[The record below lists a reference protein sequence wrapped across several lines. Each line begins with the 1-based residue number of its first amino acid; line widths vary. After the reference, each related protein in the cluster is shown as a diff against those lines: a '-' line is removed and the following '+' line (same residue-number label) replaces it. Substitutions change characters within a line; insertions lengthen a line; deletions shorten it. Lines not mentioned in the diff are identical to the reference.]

1 MNSALSATLTVSGV
15 AGHPIIYCATFGDL
29 KRYDSACPELLNDL
43 TANVP
48 FAGCPPNQVNLQTH
62 CPIYSKQTP
71 ADELSRVMRGRG
83 CCYAV
88 VVTLLLVFCAAN
100 VAEAQSLKA
109 RIHIMSVDPPRIQ
122 IEGEQTVSR
131 LSFRDSYAGV
141 MNIAARIENVAFA
154 DLRGAGVPVR
164 KIAPGEYEA
173 ARQAT
178 TFRYEVRLNPPNP
191 PTDAAHISWLAGEHG
206 LLMLGDLLPKLRTNV
221 KVSFALP
228 TNWFV
233 SSVVQPDDAGQF
245 NVTDADDA
253 VFLVGQDLREQRTRV
268 KSTQF
273 KIAVAGKW
281 AFTDEDVLSTAS
293 DILDQYRDATGSLPG
308 DRAML
313 ILTPFPQP
321 VPPYRWS
328 AETRGSTV
336 IFLAGHAASR
346 HEALAGLSVPLAH
359 ELFHLWVPNNLALD
373 GQYDWFYEGFT
384 LYQAMRVSM
393 RLGQLFFHD
402 YLSAMGRAFDG
413 YRSAS
418 QREKISLLDASRRR
432 WNGNAG
438 LVYNKGMLVAFLYDL
453 TLRQQTK
460 GRRSLDD
467 VYRNLFRHHATAGRR
482 ADGNSA
488 VLEALNSESGMRDI
502 TQRYIENVDV
512 IELEKIITL
521 FGLRAER
528 PGTQTRI
535 AVAEPLDRRQRE
547 LLKQFGY
554 NERASSVLGEGTK

>member
-1 MNSALSATLTVSGV
+1 
-15 AGHPIIYCATFGDL
+15 
-29 KRYDSACPELLNDL
+29 
-43 TANVP
+43 
-48 FAGCPPNQVNLQTH
+48 
-62 CPIYSKQTP
+62 
-71 ADELSRVMRGRG
+71 MRGRG
-83 CCYAV
+83 RFYAV

-100 VAEAQSLKA
+100 VAEAQLLKA
-109 RIHIMSVDPPRIQ
+109 RIHIISVDPPRIQ

-206 LLMLGDLLPKLRTNV
+206 LLMLGDLLPQVRTNV
-221 KVSFALP
+221 KVIFALP

-253 VFLVGQDLREQRTRV
+253 VFLVGQDLREQRTRI
-268 KSTQF
+268 KSTHF
-273 KIAVAGKW
+273 KTAAAGKW
-281 AFTDEDVLSTAS
+281 SFTDEDVLSTAS
-293 DILDQYRDATGSLPG
+293 DILNQYRDTTGSLPAG
-308 DRAML
+308 RAML
-313 ILTPFPQP
+313 ILSPFPQT

-336 IFLAGHAASR
+336 IFLAGQAASK
-346 HEALAGLSVPLAH
+346 HEALARLSVPLAH

-402 YLSAMGRAFDG
+402 YLNAMGRAFDG
-413 YRSAS
+413 YLSAS
-418 QREKISLLDASRRR
+418 HREKISLLHASRRR
-432 WNGNAG
+432 WNGNAA

-467 VYRNLFRHHATAGRR
+467 VYRNLFRHHVTSAKR

-535 AVAEPLDRRQRE
+535 AVAEPLDRRQRQ